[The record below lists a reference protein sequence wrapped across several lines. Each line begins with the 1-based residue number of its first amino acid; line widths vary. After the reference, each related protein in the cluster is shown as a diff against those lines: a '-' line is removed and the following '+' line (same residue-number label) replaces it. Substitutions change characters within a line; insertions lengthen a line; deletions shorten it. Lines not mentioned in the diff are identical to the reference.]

1 MYFIKDGIKHMRLKF
16 YLEGTRRRGTA
27 FVEVKKVSLLIVFA
41 KIIIKDIY
49 AIIFNSNYRMN
60 LINMNIHIYMLW

>member
-1 MYFIKDGIKHMRLKF
+1 MYYIKDGIKYMKLKF

-41 KIIIKDIY
+41 KI
-49 AIIFNSNYRMN
+49 
-60 LINMNIHIYMLW
+60 